1 MRCQLFSAVC
11 GMTTTLQVRTGSGS
25 CLRAYDANSGQLL
38 LNEQVFSG
46 VRIHGISSHHSSS
59 HSCEG
64 NAHASPA
71 AFSRCSGA
79 VEQCAA
85 WTLAI
90 RGGRSLCAATL
101 QLGSQSV
108 YVSTLVQSAAAPPAE
123 GPPHQHSQPR
133 SSAVCGMA
141 LQRHAVL
148 RPSRHWL
155 LAAELLPQRAALPT
169 ATSVGHHSSQAMLQR
184 SSGEH
189 PSGAEA
195 QAQVVVGLIDN
206 SIELWHFWQS
216 TDGTGSG
223 GLPHRWRPQRI
234 WRVECT
240 QRLLLYC
247 MDLSLHTEY
256 TAQSGGLNAADD
268 VNGADEEHNT
278 VPHNSTARTT
288 DGATSVDVAAGVLH
302 TLPVQFSAAPHF
314 CHSTNTR
321 TDSTHGQVLVK
332 HVRL

>member
-1 MRCQLFSAVC
+1 MRCHLVSADR
-11 GMTTTLQVRTGSGS
+11 GTTTTLQVRTGSGS
-25 CLRAYDANSGQLL
+25 CLRAYDAHSGQLL

-46 VRIHGISSHHSSS
+46 VRIHGISSHHTSD
-59 HSCEG
+59 SCEG
-64 NAHASPA
+64 NAHASSA
-71 AFSRCSGA
+71 AVSRCSGA
-79 VEQCAA
+79 VEPCAA

-108 YVSTLVQSAAAPPAE
+108 SVSTLVQSAAAPPAE
-123 GPPHQHSQPR
+123 GPLRQHSQLR
-133 SSAVCGMA
+133 SSALCGMA

-155 LAAELLPQRAALPT
+155 LAADLLPQRAALPT
-169 ATSVGHHSSQAMLQR
+169 ASSVGHHSSQAMLQR

-195 QAQVVVGLIDN
+195 QAQVVLGLIDN
-206 SIELWHFWQS
+206 SIEMWRFWQS
-216 TDGTGSG
+216 TDGTGGDS
-223 GLPHRWRPQRI
+223 PNRWRPQHI
-234 WRVECT
+234 WRVQCT

-247 MDLSLHTEY
+247 MDLSLHTEH
-256 TAQSGGLNAADD
+256 TAQSGGLNAVDD

-278 VPHNSTARTT
+278 VPHNSTRTT
-288 DGATSVDVAAGVLH
+288 DGATSIDVAAGALQ
-302 TLPVQFSAAPHF
+302 TLPVQFSAAPHC

-321 TDSTHGQVLVK
+321 TDSTHG
-332 HVRL
+332 